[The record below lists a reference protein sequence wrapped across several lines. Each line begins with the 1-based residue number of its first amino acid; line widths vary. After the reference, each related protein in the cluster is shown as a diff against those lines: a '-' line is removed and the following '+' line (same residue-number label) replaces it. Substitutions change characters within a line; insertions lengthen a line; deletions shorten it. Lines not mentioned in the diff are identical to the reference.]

1 MCNSWSICD
10 EFWKFSLR
18 IFPKMQLETLF
29 KCFQI
34 KKIRMWSWAFCKSS
48 IKSTFK
54 GNRWMLSIKG
64 LYCSLPYISR
74 LISNCRQKMILD
86 RYSDRN
92 FFFEFTYLKL
102 KSVLHL
108 TTYLQHMSLIFLFFL
123 CLCIGLSLISLK
135 FLLCSKEA
143 ILPIYHSVCLS
154 DSFT

>member
-10 EFWKFSLR
+10 EFRNFLWGYFQKCSWKPYLNVSKL
-18 IFPKMQLETLF
+18 
-29 KCFQI
+29 
-34 KKIRMWSWAFCKSS
+34 KKIRMWAFCKSS

-108 TTYLQHMSLIFLFFL
+108 TTYLQHMSLIFLFFV

-143 ILPIYHSVCLS
+143 IMPIYHSVCLS